1 MAARDTDTKG
11 RILAA
16 ARRLLR
22 AGVPSRV
29 TFDAVAAEVG
39 VTKQA
44 VIYWFP
50 TKARLGA
57 ALVLPAL
64 EAEGAALRD
73 AVAGLTGALAAEAA
87 VRALAAFHLAD
98 LERFRLMYL
107 APQMGGGRGDVV
119 DPDIHA
125 TTARMYGALAA
136 ALDGGVGA
144 GEAETRR
151 RAVAL
156 HAAVVGLGTM
166 VALADALD
174 DPLKHGA
181 ADLVEA
187 LVAQMAGV

>member
-1 MAARDTDTKG
+1 MAVRDTDTKA

-22 AGVPSRV
+22 AGGPSKV

-64 EAEGAALRD
+64 EAEGAAVRD
-73 AVAGLTGALAAEAA
+73 AVAGRTGARAAEAA
-87 VRALAAFHLAD
+87 VRALAAYHLAD
-98 LERFRLMYL
+98 LERFRLMYV

-125 TTARMYGALAA
+125 TTARMYGALAS
-136 ALDGGVGA
+136 ALGEGA

-156 HAAVVGLGTM
+156 HAAVVGLVTM

-181 ADLVEA
+181 GDLVEA
-187 LVAQMAGV
+187 LVAQMAGA